1 MEHYFGAFRTVRNN
15 PAIPISNTAVSIRTD
30 VLCNRSNSTRKGLSF
45 GVEST
50 ETIADLNSARRGIT
64 RVCVTMVSA
73 NIKTTPIIAGCRNA
87 LTDCASAN
95 PATKYKTAA
104 TIPK

>member
-1 MEHYFGAFRTVRNN
+1 M
-15 PAIPISNTAVSIRTD
+15 PINNTAISIRTD
-30 VLCNRSNSTRKGLSF
+30 VLCNRSNSMRKGLSF

-50 ETIADLNSARRGIT
+50 ETISLLNSASRGIT
-64 RVCVTMVSA
+64 RVCVMKVSA
-73 NIKTTPIIAGCRNA
+73 NIKTTPIIAGCKNA

-95 PATKYKTAA
+95 PATIYKTAA

>member
-1 MEHYFGAFRTVRNN
+1 M
-15 PAIPISNTAVSIRTD
+15 
-30 VLCNRSNSTRKGLSF
+30 RKGLSF

-50 ETIADLNSARRGIT
+50 ETISVRSSARRGRT
-64 RVCVTMVSA
+64 RICVTRVSA
-73 NIKTTPIIAGCRNA
+73 NIKTTPIIAGCKNA
-87 LTDCASAN
+87 FTDCASAN